1 MKKYVSAILIDVL
14 LIQLCGC
21 YSLKE
26 ITLDELK
33 SDEEEIQFV
42 TKDSSNY
49 FLKHELPNEEI
60 NENPYIRFSDDWF
73 INFELGIINVIYN
86 TAYSDSNETN
96 KYYVLSDTS
105 SVKFVE
111 IKDISAQRFDWFKLG
126 IGITI
131 AMVFLYFLI
140 EELDGMFDFSTG
152 PIF

>member
-1 MKKYVSAILIDVL
+1 MKKYISAILIDAL
-14 LIQLCGC
+14 FMQLCGC
-21 YSLKE
+21 YSHKE

-105 SVKFVE
+105 SVNFGE
-111 IKDISAQRFDWFKLG
+111 INEISAQRFDWFKLG
-126 IGITI
+126 IGITV
-131 AMVFLYFLI
+131 AMAFLYLI
-140 EELDGMFDFSTG
+140 IVNADGMFDFSTG